1 MKVFVLNA
9 GSSSLKYQIID
20 VEEQKI
26 ICKGMVDRIGNG
38 TKLIY
43 KYGFDT
49 EEPKTITQDIDANNH
64 EESLKRV
71 IEKIIDSEIGVLNSV
86 DEIDAIGH
94 RVVHGGEFFK
104 DSTLINE
111 EVISSIKKCI
121 PLGPL
126 HNPANLS
133 GIMACEDLFPNKK
146 QVAVF
151 DTAFHQSMPKEAYF
165 YGIDK
170 NFYDKY
176 SIRRYGFHGTSYKFI
191 SEELAKTNSE
201 LKKIIVCHLG
211 NGASM
216 CAIKDGK
223 SIDTTMG
230 FTPLEGL
237 MMGTRSGDLDP
248 AIVTFLCENENL
260 SPKEVDTL
268 LNKKSGLGSFSQISS
283 DMRDIWE
290 KENEGVEHAKT
301 TIDLFSYKIKKYVGA
316 YAAAL
321 GGLDAV
327 IFTGGIGENAYYVRS
342 RALKDLDF
350 LGINIDE
357 EKNKNNDI
365 LINSSE
371 SKVKVFVMP
380 TNEELMIAKETKRL
394 ANAN

>member
-38 TKLIY
+38 TTLIY
-43 KYGFDT
+43 KYGFDVNN
-49 EEPKTITQDIDANNH
+49 PQTITQEIDANNH
-64 EESLKRV
+64 EDSLKKV
-71 IEKIIDSEIGVLNSV
+71 IEKIVDSKVGVLKSV
-86 DEIDAIGH
+86 DEISAIGH

-104 DSTLINE
+104 DSTIIDDK
-111 EVISSIKKCI
+111 VIDSIKKCI

-151 DTAFHQSMPKEAYF
+151 DTAFHQTMPKEAYF

-170 NFYDKY
+170 KFYDKY

-191 SEELAKTNSE
+191 SEELKKTNPE

-216 CAIKDGK
+216 CAINNGK

-248 AIVTFLCENENL
+248 AIVSFLCENENL
-260 SPKEVDTL
+260 TPKEVDTL

-283 DMRDIWE
+283 DMRDIWG
-290 KENEGVEHAKT
+290 KENEGIEHAKT
-301 TIDLFSYKIKKYVGA
+301 TIDLFSYKIKKYIGA
-316 YAAAL
+316 YTAAL
-321 GGLDAV
+321 GGLDAI

-342 RALKDLDF
+342 RALRNLEYLGVELDE
-350 LGINIDE
+350 NQ
-357 EKNKNNDI
+357 NKNNAFE
-365 LINSSE
+365 INSPS

-394 ANAN
+394 VN